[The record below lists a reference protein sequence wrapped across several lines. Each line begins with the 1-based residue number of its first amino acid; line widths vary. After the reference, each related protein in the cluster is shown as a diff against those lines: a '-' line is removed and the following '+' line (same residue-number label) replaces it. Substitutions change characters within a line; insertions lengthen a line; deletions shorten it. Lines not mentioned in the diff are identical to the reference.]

1 MLTPVGGRDDF
12 AVLMHE
18 GGHTEH
24 YAHVE
29 PTLPFE
35 YRYLGDNSI
44 TEAYAFLF
52 EHLIEDPEWLER
64 RLGIEDAGALLAHGR
79 AQRLIYIRRY
89 GAKLAY
95 ELELHAAPH
104 GRSWDDLAARYAQ
117 LIGDAL
123 AFEWPRQTFLA
134 DVDPGFYCAAYLRA
148 WALETHL
155 RAYLRESFGPAW
167 FEHREAGDALRR
179 FWAEGQR
186 LGAEEMLD
194 ELTGRR
200 LEFGVLLEDLG
211 LVAA

>member
-1 MLTPVGGRDDF
+1 MLAACPDVHKWAIMDRDALSRWADGN
-12 AVLMHE
+12 V
-18 GGHTEH
+18 
-24 YAHVE
+24 
-29 PTLPFE
+29 TL
-35 YRYLGDNSI
+35 LGDACHPM
-44 TEAYAFLF
+44 TPYMAQGAAMA
-52 EHLIEDPEWLER
+52 
-64 RLGIEDAGALLAHGR
+64 IEDAAILSHC
-79 AQRLIYIRRY
+79 
-89 GAKLAY
+89 
-95 ELELHAAPH
+95 
-104 GRSWDDLAARYAQ
+104 
-117 LIGDAL
+117 
-123 AFEWPRQTFLA
+123 LA

-211 LVAA
+211 LVGA